1 MDLDNPSYFS
11 VAAEAP
17 KRAQKMDDKNK
28 RSLRSFLRSVSSN
41 SADSNQELL
50 IMGEPRLSDIDPDL
64 AFKHQASRSNSL
76 RTREHQDLLYNLLP
90 TSEEAELSGDEV
102 FLGEETATYYNC
114 SPSKRRHSIGT
125 FISRERS
132 TSVASSSRSFKDDF
146 PLAIVHATSAGD
158 SPIFD
163 DHALRHASYP
173 RKRCPR
179 CTRAPVKKPANM
191 DDILIVSFKG
201 SEAADLWAEYFTNY
215 FQQLSKANKKPF
227 KIQHML
233 LEDCISEP
241 KEDPKIIAERATN
254 VKLQLV
260 ILCPNFLDF
269 VAEYP
274 DKCSELGKLL
284 LADRTLALLLGVSD
298 SDLTEV
304 HKKTFPTYF
313 QWQRLGVGQD
323 QDENFTKE
331 FLGHAMSI
339 LSRIWKQQT
348 SVTQEKSYFSVSPK
362 KIRQGQNSVFILL
375 TYPLQKEDI
384 LKVSIE
390 RNNEIFE
397 VKTVKRRNP
406 YTIKI
411 SVPNNLTEVTAIVN
425 ILVEKN
431 GSIVGSRPIKCE
443 SRLRELE
450 QILRLTNNPI
460 EFMCQTLGFNP
471 SSREQLDNWL
481 LQAFQRNLPAHFNL
495 LANHDTP
502 FGASVQLH
510 KHSHEEH
517 PTLLHF
523 AAKFGFEKLALQ
535 LLDCPGADVAFDIKN
550 IHDMTPSEIAETNG
564 HPELAATLRGYM
576 NMNEFTHM
584 YSKLKEMSLNSA
596 KIDED
601 SYITPKEI
609 EELYK
614 ICPAPRPVFFGDSLN
629 SPSSECGYM
638 SMTPPVKI
646 IIEHSEPAKSPTPS
660 IKTDAPSSLP
670 PNEITEDKVQKELL
684 EIIND
689 FKNNVHSISQ
699 VEKLVEEWKNRN
711 DVQKSFKEKQEQLKE
726 MRLKYEKIQQ
736 EMKASMKKP
745 TPFERVRKL
754 FGRSK
759 SKEEKHEISSPVLA
773 SPSIVAIQTQRP
785 ISSLSTS
792 SSGSSGRMSTISGC
806 SLGDSGTHSD
816 NEERKNMLGS
826 HNEEDFRNVFNKAA
840 LELNYTPVPAPKPVK
855 TGIFSNRNQLFETIE
870 EKPIARPDSLP
881 VGEEYYIQFPRSGL
895 PVAGVEE
902 KAGQEYMNVGAAKDE
917 ETHEYMN
924 FKVMTKR

>member
-1 MDLDNPSYFS
+1 MLVAEEAMLHSDYESEYQTFDAG
-11 VAAEAP
+11 VAA
-17 KRAQKMDDKNK
+17 
-28 RSLRSFLRSVSSN
+28 
-41 SADSNQELL
+41 
-50 IMGEPRLSDIDPDL
+50 
-64 AFKHQASRSNSL
+64 
-76 RTREHQDLLYNLLP
+76 
-90 TSEEAELSGDEV
+90 
-102 FLGEETATYYNC
+102 
-114 SPSKRRHSIGT
+114 
-125 FISRERS
+125 
-132 TSVASSSRSFKDDF
+132 
-146 PLAIVHATSAGD
+146 
-158 SPIFD
+158 
-163 DHALRHASYP
+163 
-173 RKRCPR
+173 
-179 CTRAPVKKPANM
+179 KKPANM
-191 DDILIVSFKG
+191 DDILIVSLSS
-201 SEAADLWAEYFTNY
+201 SEAAALWVEYFTSY
-215 FQQLSKANKKPF
+215 FQQISKANKKPF
-227 KIQHML
+227 KIQYMG
-233 LEDCISEP
+233 LEDCLNEA
-241 KEDPKIIAERATN
+241 KEDPKLTTEKATG
-254 VKLQLV
+254 VKLQLIV
-260 ILCPNFLDF
+260 LCPGFLDF

-274 DKCSELGKLL
+274 EKCQNLGKIL

-298 SDLTEV
+298 IDLTDT
-304 HKKTFPTYF
+304 HKKIFPTYF
-313 QWQRLGVGQD
+313 QWQRLSVGQD

-348 SVTQEKSYFSVSPK
+348 SVSQEKSYFSVSPK

-375 TYPLQKEDI
+375 TYPLQKDDV

-411 SVPNNLTEVTAIVN
+411 SVPNALTEVTAIVN

-471 SSREQLDNWL
+471 SSKEHLDNWL
-481 LQAFQRNLPAHFNL
+481 LQAFQRNLPSHFNL
-495 LANHDTP
+495 LANHETP
-502 FGASVQLH
+502 FAAAVHAH

-535 LLDCPGADVAFDIKN
+535 LLDCPGADIAYDIKN
-550 IHDMTPSEIAETNG
+550 VYDLTPAEIAETNG

-576 NMNEFTHM
+576 NMNEFTNM
-584 YSKLKEMSLNSA
+584 YAKLKEMSLNSS
-596 KIDED
+596 KLNSRDED
-601 SYITPKEI
+601 CYVTPKSI

-614 ICPAPRPVFFGDSLN
+614 ICPAPRPVEVKS
-629 SPSSECGYM
+629 SPVNPPISEYGYM
-638 SMTPPVKI
+638 AMNTPVKI
-646 IIEHSEPAKSPTPS
+646 IIEEETADSLEKPPKKTP
-660 IKTDAPSSLP
+660 KTDQTKPLGHSLQDC
-670 PNEITEDKVQKELL
+670 ESEDKVQKELL

-726 MRLKYEKIQQ
+726 MRMKYEKIQL
-736 EMKASMKKP
+736 EMKNAMKKP
-745 TPFERVRKL
+745 TPFDRIKKL
-754 FGRSK
+754 FGRGK
-759 SKEEKHEISSPVLA
+759 SREDKHEISSPILT
-773 SPSIVAIQTQRP
+773 SPSIVAIQSQRP

-826 HNEEDFRNVFNKAA
+826 HNEEDFRNVLNKATID
-840 LELNYTPVPAPKPVK
+840 LNYTPVPVPKPVK
-855 TGIFSNRNQLFETIE
+855 FSNRSKLFETIE
-870 EKPIARPDSLP
+870 EKPLARPETLP
-881 VGEEYYIQFPRSGL
+881 VAEEYYIQFPPSGR
-895 PVAGVEE
+895 PVTGIEE
-902 KAGQEYMNVGAAKDE
+902 GNHSPQEYMNIGASINSEVHSED
-917 ETHEYMN
+917 HEYMN